1 MLQKI
6 TLLTVL
12 IVFTTFQTF
21 AQKKVI
27 DHTAYNDWN
36 RISESSISPDGNYTA
51 FTSLPYK
58 GDGYLYL
65 VNNIT
70 GVKDSV
76 ARGKGIRFSAD
87 GKYLVFRIT
96 PQAEKLHK
104 AELDL
109 VKKDKWPKDT
119 LAIWNIA
126 NDSMTKVPNIMNFQ
140 LSEDGNTLA
149 YLSNKNIEINPK
161 DIIKKSVVFSS
172 YYPTFNAKKSLNKKE
187 MILYLKKMAFLPK
200 GTTFTSSGTGLI
212 ILNLNNNVRAEF
224 LNVKSY
230 EMNEAG
236 SLVAF
241 TEQRHLEYYKSKKDY
256 PDSMRLFL
264 YNTAEN
270 KSWLDRSSYIEID
283 NIAFSKKND
292 KILAMATNDSLS
304 ERKWMLMEYDV
315 KTGSK
320 SFIIDTNRTF
330 DNFTVLSQHRTPEY
344 INNDQDII
352 FGVCEEAKIPVTDSL
367 IESEKANVDVWSWQD
382 ERIQPEQLVSMKSD
396 ETKSNPYAYHKSSN
410 SFTQLGTDELR
421 ILFSDEDQYTKIL
434 AFNEEK
440 YRRNNWESPNANDV
454 YIVDLATGNATLMV
468 EKNYYDVQL
477 SPSGNYFTYFDN
489 KIMEYKFRDL
499 RTNAESCITCES
511 PMNIYSDINGMPI
524 IDGPMGAIGWTAKET
539 GILIQADH
547 DILYYDIAKNKT
559 SSITQ
564 FFRTEEKD
572 TNFNYNIY
580 NLKEDSVLIS
590 PEHCVMT
597 RFDEKTK
604 AMSVYRIE
612 GNFPMLSFVPLDASN
627 HNYLGFRQGKNSKA
641 VLYQKHS
648 NTDYP
653 DLYVSNAKGETSRK
667 LSFLNPQ
674 QSEYNW
680 STVELINWKSYS
692 GIPLEGLLY
701 KPEDFD
707 VNKKYPLMVYFYEM
721 YSDEIHNHYA
731 PKPTASIIHPTEYA
745 SAGYIVLIPDI
756 RYTPGHPAQGAYDC
770 IMSGT
775 DAVLKLLPNV
785 DSTRM
790 GLQGQS
796 WGGYQT
802 AQLITM
808 TNRYKAA
815 MAGAPVSNM
824 FSAYG
829 GIRWGSGFSRQF
841 QYEHTQS
848 RIGKTIWEAPELY
861 VENSPLFHLP
871 KVTTPLLV
879 MANDKDGA
887 VPWYQGIELYMGLR
901 RLNKPVWM
909 LNYVGDDHN
918 LMKPANRMDLSI
930 RMRQFFDYYLQG
942 KEAPVWLLEG
952 IPAIEKGSGIQ
963 YDITK

>member
-6 TLLTVL
+6 ALISAL
-12 IVFTTFQTF
+12 IVFTTFHSF

-27 DHTAYNDWN
+27 DHTAYNGWN
-36 RISESSISPDGNYTA
+36 RIAESSISPDGNYTA
-51 FTSLPYK
+51 YTSLPYK
-58 GDGYLYL
+58 GDGYLFL

-76 ARGKGIRFSAD
+76 ARGKGMRFSND
-87 GKYLVFRIT
+87 GKYLVFKIV

-104 AELDL
+104 AELDKQ
-109 VKKDKWPKDT
+109 KKDKWPKDT
-119 LAIWNIA
+119 LAIWNIS
-126 NDSMTKVPNIMNFQ
+126 NDSMTKVPNIMSFE
-140 LSEDGNTLA
+140 LSEDGNTLV
-149 YLSNKNIEINPK
+149 YLSNKNIELNSK
-161 DIIKKSVVFSS
+161 DIVKKSPVFAAYYPVFS
-172 YYPTFNAKKSLNKKE
+172 AKKSANKKQMLFYLNKME
-187 MILYLKKMAFLPK
+187 VLPK
-200 GTTFTSSGTGLI
+200 GTKYNSSGTGLTV
-212 ILNLNNNVRAEF
+212 LNLSNNNKAEF

-241 TEQRHLEYYKSKKDY
+241 TEQRQLSYPKSKKEY
-256 PDSMRLFL
+256 PDSLRLFL
-264 YNTAEN
+264 YNINEN

-283 NIAFSKKND
+283 NITFSKKND
-292 KILAMATNDSLS
+292 KMLAMATNDTLS

-315 KTGSK
+315 QTGSK

-330 DNFTVLSQHRTPEY
+330 ENFHVLSQHRTAEY
-344 INNDQDII
+344 VNGDRDII
-352 FGVCEEAKIPVTDSL
+352 FGVAEEAKEPVKDSL
-367 IESEKANVDVWSWQD
+367 IEIEKANVDIWSWKD
-382 ERIQPEQLVSMKSD
+382 ERIQPEQLVAVKFDQTKSD
-396 ETKSNPYAYHKSSN
+396 PYVYHKSSN
-410 SFTQLGTDELR
+410 SFVQLGTDQLR
-421 ILFSDEDQYTKIL
+421 LLFSDEENFTKIL

-440 YRRNNWESPNANDV
+440 YRRKNWESPNANDV
-454 YIVDLATGNATLMV
+454 YLVDLETGNQTLMV
-468 EKNYYDVQL
+468 ENNFYDVQL
-477 SPSGNYFTYFDN
+477 SPSATYFTYFDN
-489 KIMEYKFRDL
+489 KQLEYKFRDL
-499 RTNAESCITCES
+499 KTNKENCITCES
-511 PMNIYSDINGMPI
+511 KMNILSDINGMPI
-524 IDGPMGAIGWTAKET
+524 VDGPMGAIGWTNKET
-539 GILIQADH
+539 GILIQAEH

-572 TNFNYNIY
+572 TNYNYNIY
-580 NLKEDSVLIS
+580 NLKEDSILIA
-590 PEHCVMT
+590 PENCILT

-612 GNFPMLSFVPLDASN
+612 GTFPMLSFVQLDASN
-627 HNYLGFRQGKNSKA
+627 HNYLGFRQAKNNKA
-641 VLYQKHS
+641 ILYQKHS

-653 DLYVSNAKGETSRK
+653 DLYVSHEKGETSRK

-707 VNKKYPLMVYFYEM
+707 PNKKYPLLVYFYEM
-721 YSDEIHNHYA
+721 YADEIHNHYA
-731 PKPTASIIHPTEYA
+731 PKPTASIIFPTEYA
-745 SAGYIVLIPDI
+745 SAGYVVLIPDI

-802 AQLITM
+802 AQLVTM

-824 FSAYG
+824 ISAYG

-861 VENSPLFHLP
+861 IENSPLFHLP
-871 KVTTPLLV
+871 KVNTPLLV

-901 RLNKPVWM
+901 RLDKPVWM

-942 KEAPVWLLEG
+942 KDAPVWLLEG
-952 IPAIEKGSGIQ
+952 VPALEKGSGIQ
-963 YDITK
+963 YDINK

>member
-6 TLLTVL
+6 TLLTAS
-12 IVFTTFQTF
+12 IVFTAFQIS

-27 DHTAYNDWN
+27 DHTAYNSWN
-36 RISESSISPDGNYTA
+36 RISESAISPDGNYTA
-51 FTSLPYK
+51 YTSLPYK
-58 GDGYLYL
+58 GDGYMYL

-76 ARGKGIRFSAD
+76 ARGKGMRFSSD
-87 GKYLVFRIT
+87 GSYLVFKIA

-104 AELDL
+104 AELDKQ
-109 VKKDKWPKDT
+109 KKEKWPKDS
-119 LAIWNIA
+119 LGIWNIA
-126 NDSMTKVPNIMNFQ
+126 KDSITKVPNITSFQ
-140 LSEDGNTLA
+140 LSEDGSTLA

-161 DIIKKSVVFSS
+161 ELMKKSPVFAS
-172 YYPTFNAKKSLNKKE
+172 YYPEFNSKKALNKKA
-187 MILYLKKMAFLPK
+187 MLLYLKKTQMLPK
-200 GTTFTSSGTGLI
+200 GSTFSSTGTGLTI
-212 ILNLNNNVRAEF
+212 MNLNGGTKAEF
-224 LNVKSY
+224 LNVLSY
-230 EMNEAG
+230 EMNKTG

-241 TEQRHLEYYKSKKDY
+241 TEQRQLTYLKDKKEY
-256 PDSMRLFL
+256 PDSLRLFL
-264 YNTAEN
+264 YNTNEH
-270 KSWLDRSSYIEID
+270 KSWLDRNSYIEID
-283 NIAFSKKND
+283 GIAFSEKND
-292 KILAMATNDSLS
+292 KMLAMATNDTLA
-304 ERKWMLMEYDV
+304 ERKWMLMEYDT
-315 KTGSK
+315 KTGAK
-320 SFIIDTNRTF
+320 TFIIDTNRTF
-330 DNFTVLSQHRTPEY
+330 ENFTVLSQHRTPEY
-344 INNDQDII
+344 INNDRDII
-352 FGVCEEAKIPVTDSL
+352 FGAWEEAEEPVKDSL
-367 IESEKANVDVWSWQD
+367 IEVEKANVDVWSWKD
-382 ERIQPEQLVSMKSD
+382 ERIQPEQLVSIKSD
-396 ETKSNPYAYHKSSN
+396 ETKNNPYVFHKSSN
-410 SFTQLGTDELR
+410 TFVQLGSDTLR
-421 ILFSDEDQYTKIL
+421 ILFPDDTKYSKLL
-434 AFNEEK
+434 AFSEAR
-440 YRRNNWESPNANDV
+440 YRRNNWESPNANDA
-454 YIVDLATGNATLMV
+454 YIVDLETGKATLMH
-468 EKNYYDVQL
+468 EKNYFDVQL
-477 SPSGNYFTYFDN
+477 SPSGNYFTYFDSKTN
-489 KIMEYKFRDL
+489 EYMFRDL
-499 RTNAESCITCES
+499 KNGSENCITCGS
-511 PMNIYSDINGMPI
+511 SMNIMGDLNGMPMANS
-524 IDGPMGAIGWTAKET
+524 PLGAIGWTAKES
-539 GILIQADH
+539 GILIQAEH
-547 DILYYDIAKNKT
+547 DILYYDIAKKSV
-559 SSITQ
+559 SSITA
-564 FFRTEEKD
+564 FFRTEASD
-572 TNFNYNIY
+572 TNYNYVIY
-580 NLKEDSVLIS
+580 NLKEDSVLVYAENCIL
-590 PEHCVMT
+590 T

-604 AMSVYRIE
+604 AMSVYRVE
-612 GNFPMLSFVPLDASN
+612 GNFPMATYTLLDASN
-627 HNYLGFRQGKNSKA
+627 HNYMAFRQGRNSKA

-648 NTDYP
+648 NMDYP
-653 DLYVSNAKGETSRK
+653 DLYVSNAKGETARK
-667 LSFLNPQ
+667 LSNVNPQ

-680 STVELINWKSYS
+680 STVELIKWKSYS
-692 GIPLEGLLY
+692 GIPLEGLVY

-707 VNKKYPLMVYFYEM
+707 ATKSYPLLVYFYEM
-721 YSDEIHNHYA
+721 YADEIHNHYA
-731 PKPTASIIHPTEYA
+731 PKPTASIIYPTEYA

-775 DAVLKLLPNV
+775 DAVLKMYPNI

-824 FSAYG
+824 ISAYG

-861 VENSPLFHLP
+861 IENSPLFHLP
-871 KVTTPLLV
+871 KVNTPLLV

-942 KEAPVWLLEG
+942 KEAPVWLSEG
-952 IPAIEKGSGIQ
+952 VPAIEKGSGIQ